1 MQNCKWTK
9 ELVTFGLAVVALAS
23 SLAPSKAQAQ
33 QHFAWITHTNGVT
46 WKMEIPGFFP
56 HLTEE
61 KAAEI
66 VVPEPFTGDN
76 WLSVRGFVN
85 LTNIILLP
93 DTIKENDENSLD
105 IWSSGSGLINITSKK
120 TMRDRIKLLDDPNWE
135 RVQWTE
141 LPQIVIRTH
150 LTANGKWG
158 LFGSFASEFVVIW
171 REGNLQIADAVN
183 GNWKDYIGESPL
195 RVPLAVNSKA
205 QQFYRIRRSR

>member
-1 MQNCKWTK
+1 M
-9 ELVTFGLAVVALAS
+9 G
-23 SLAPSKAQAQ
+23 
-33 QHFAWITHTNGVT
+33 
-46 WKMEIPGFFP
+46 IPGFFP
-56 HLTEE
+56 HLTKE

-66 VVPEPFTGDN
+66 VVPEPFTGNN

-85 LTNIILLP
+85 LTNIIILP

-105 IWSSGSGLINITSKK
+105 IMSSGSGLINITSKK

-150 LTANGKWG
+150 ATAKGLHKEFKGKE
-158 LFGSFASEFVVIW
+158 LVVIW
-171 REGNLQIADAVN
+171 RDGNLQIADAVN
-183 GNWKDYIGESPL
+183 GKWRNHIGASPL
-195 RVPLAVNSKA
+195 IFPLAIAKA